1 MRNFSGKYFST
12 NHFVNACD
20 LGREAKKVLGKGW
33 TAEEDTAQIQRIL
46 DYVHKN
52 NYVVTTNEANENY
65 DWITVSENGT
75 PTATYYTK
83 ELACDI
89 ARLMIEDKFENTS
102 ETISEEDEEGCYRYT
117 PFIQEEFD
125 RMYNKIEALLLTNKI

>member
-52 NYVVTTNEANENY
+52 NYVVTTDEANENY

-75 PTATYYTK
+75 PTATYCTK
-83 ELACDI
+83 A
-89 ARLMIEDKFENTS
+89 
-102 ETISEEDEEGCYRYT
+102 
-117 PFIQEEFD
+117 FIQEEFE